1 MNFYS
6 SMEVEMTDEYFPLLH
21 YNKKRYG
28 FYFLNSEE
36 YVFQH
41 EGKNAICISEE
52 FDIVVKNPQE
62 RKALNQQNLIQ
73 WLQPLGERRLYSPL
87 EIQNDTHEVNVY
99 SVPVEDKDE

>member
-6 SMEVEMTDEYFPLLH
+6 SMEEMTEEYFPVLH

-41 EGKNAICISEE
+41 EGKMLFVS
-52 FDIVVKNPQE
+52 VKS
-62 RKALNQQNLIQ
+62 LI
-73 WLQPLGERRLYSPL
+73 L
-87 EIQNDTHEVNVY
+87 
-99 SVPVEDKDE
+99 

>member
-1 MNFYS
+1 
-6 SMEVEMTDEYFPLLH
+6 MEEMTDEYFPVLH

-52 FDIVVKNPQE
+52 T
-62 RKALNQQNLIQ
+62 
-73 WLQPLGERRLYSPL
+73 RR
-87 EIQNDTHEVNVY
+87 
-99 SVPVEDKDE
+99 DKH